1 MSRRLLAVAF
11 LTPALCGAQQ
21 FGTKRDVMA
30 AAGGSGSSM
39 MPLFQMLVALGIV
52 FALLKFG
59 LPKLAS
65 KLNKK
70 LVTGTNSSIQIE
82 ESANFAGGSL
92 YIVTARGKTL
102 LLSVGTNGVS
112 NVADLTPTE
121 KPVEQPL
128 FNEILD
134 QSVSVAP
141 IRTVGF
147 QPTVP
152 VVESWDSHVEAN
164 LGGASQGQDGFDTHG
179 LQAQSTPSEREVRRA
194 LDRLARLKA

>member
-11 LTPALCGAQQ
+11 FTPALCGAQQ
-21 FGTKRDVMA
+21 FGTKRDVLA
-30 AAGGSGSSM
+30 ATGGSGSSM
-39 MPLFQMLVALGIV
+39 MPLFQMLIALGIV
-52 FALLKFG
+52 FTLLKFG

-112 NVADLTPTE
+112 NVADLTPAS
-121 KPVEQPL
+121 KPTEQPV

-134 QSVSVAP
+134 QSVAVAP
-141 IRTVGF
+141 VRAAAF
-147 QPTVP
+147 QATVP
-152 VVESWDSHVEAN
+152 VVEDEVSQVLQDLDSTDHHRAEPQPTA
-164 LGGASQGQDGFDTHG
+164 L
-179 LQAQSTPSEREVRRA
+179 EVRRA